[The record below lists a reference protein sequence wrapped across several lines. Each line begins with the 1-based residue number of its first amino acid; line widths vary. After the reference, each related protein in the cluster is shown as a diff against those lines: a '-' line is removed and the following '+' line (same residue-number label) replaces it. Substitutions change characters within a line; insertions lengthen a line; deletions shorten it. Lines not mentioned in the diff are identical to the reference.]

1 MKSDTSIKNICVAAV
16 KRHTIKPIDFA
27 ITTLFDNE
35 LSRNLLKH
43 IVFSEGELPISQT
56 FIDKSDWTLVT
67 TRRIVSCFNGQVRE
81 TAANNVHSWNWG
93 DFKGHKNGQTSIS
106 EIKLNDGNVLNVH
119 IEVGKASMIII
130 YSIMTLV
137 GQLKKQL

>member
-16 KRHTIKPIDFA
+16 KRHTITPIDFV

-35 LSRNLLKH
+35 LSTTLLNQ

-81 TAANNVHSWNWG
+81 TAANNVSSWNWG
-93 DFKGHKNGQTSIS
+93 VFKGHKSGQTSIS
-106 EIKLNDGNVLNVH
+106 EIKLNNGSVLNVH

-130 YSIMTLV
+130 YSIMALV
-137 GQLKKQL
+137 GQLKK

>member
-35 LSRNLLKH
+35 LSRNLLKQ

-67 TRRIVSCFNGQVRE
+67 TRRIVSCFNGQV
-81 TAANNVHSWNWG
+81 
-93 DFKGHKNGQTSIS
+93 
-106 EIKLNDGNVLNVH
+106 GNVLNVH
-119 IEVGKASMIII
+119 IEVEKASMIII